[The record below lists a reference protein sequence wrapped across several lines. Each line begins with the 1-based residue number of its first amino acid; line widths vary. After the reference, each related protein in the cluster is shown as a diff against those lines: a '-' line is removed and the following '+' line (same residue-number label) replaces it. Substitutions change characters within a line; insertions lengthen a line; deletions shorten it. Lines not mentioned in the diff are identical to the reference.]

1 NTGGG
6 TGVTL
11 QQVFAVAG
19 TCYFTAGRITSSS
32 TNLLIFNDNAI
43 ASGANNNVSNPSYVN
58 GPVRKIGN
66 DAFTFPVGK
75 SNVGYMLCAISAP
88 SNTSDAFT
96 AEYFRNSASALG
108 PITAV
113 GLYRVSACE
122 YWQLD
127 RTSGSSSV
135 NVTLSW
141 SGLSPC
147 NASAYVNSLASLV
160 VAHFNGT
167 SWNTYGNSG
176 GTTGNGAAGTVT
188 WNNVSVFSPFT
199 LGSTSAV
206 ANPLPIK
213 FTDVKAYKVN
223 AGNKIEWKNLT
234 EENIERYEIERSANG
249 TIFTSISSVNPKSN
263 NGLEQSYAVTDENI
277 LSGTNFYRIKGIEIS
292 GSFVYSTIVKVVP
305 DGNTKEYVSVFPNPV
320 SGNQFTVQLNNYDR
334 GTYSL
339 QLINTSGQRVMT
351 KSLKHAGGSASV
363 SIERPDAVNAGV
375 YILQVTGENKIENI
389 KLVIK

>member
-1 NTGGG
+1 
-6 TGVTL
+6 
-11 QQVFAVAG
+11 
-19 TCYFTAGRITSSS
+19 
-32 TNLLIFNDNAI
+32 
-43 ASGANNNVSNPSYVN
+43 
-58 GPVRKIGN
+58 
-66 DAFTFPVGK
+66 
-75 SNVGYMLCAISAP
+75 M
-88 SNTSDAFT
+88 
-96 AEYFRNSASALG
+96 
-108 PITAV
+108 
-113 GLYRVSACE
+113 
-122 YWQLD
+122 
-127 RTSGSSSV
+127 
-135 NVTLSW
+135 
-141 SGLSPC
+141 
-147 NASAYVNSLASLV
+147 
-160 VAHFNGT
+160 AHFNGT
-167 SWNTYGNSG
+167 SWNAYGNSG

-339 QLINTSGQRVMT
+339 QLINTSGQRVMI

-375 YILQVTGENKIENI
+375 YILQVTGENKIETI
-389 KLVIK
+389 KLVVK